1 MKPVDFRV
9 LVESGEE
16 SVDVDAGHDDLRDQ
30 ELNVQLKL
38 KETLLWFNRENYG
51 NLLCFGFSTIIFRN
65 LFLYSHFH
73 LNIFVLRFNGAVE
86 NLQNME
92 RLYDK

>member
-1 MKPVDFRV
+1 VKPVDFRF

-38 KETLLWFNRENYG
+38 KETLLWFNRENDL
-51 NLLCFGFSTIIFRN
+51 NLLCFGFSFNIIFSPYPFKLQPFSSESFCVR
-65 LFLYSHFH
+65 H
-73 LNIFVLRFNGAVE
+73 VVE
-86 NLQNME
+86 NPTNIMPFNN
-92 RLYDK
+92 